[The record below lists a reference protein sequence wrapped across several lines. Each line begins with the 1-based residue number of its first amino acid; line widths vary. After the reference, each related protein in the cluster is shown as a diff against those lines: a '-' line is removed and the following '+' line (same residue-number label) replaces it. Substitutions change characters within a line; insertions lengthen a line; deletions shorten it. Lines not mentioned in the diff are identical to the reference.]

1 MEKEVKIIGEE
12 VTKAV
17 ETMKETGKAGAEAP
31 KEQPVKE
38 EKPTDAPAKGKGKN
52 SKKDE
57 AAKLQ
62 EEINRKT
69 KELEK
74 CLADL
79 ERKKEI
85 SRNRTAFIN
94 AMDKLDEAADKLK
107 QEDTFE
113 TAVYKLRYF
122 LIYFYLLHIITAF
135 LFEFL
140 LTP

>member
-113 TAVYKLRYF
+113 TAVL
-122 LIYFYLLHIITAF
+122 
-135 LFEFL
+135 
-140 LTP
+140 

>member
-1 MEKEVKIIGEE
+1 MEKEVKTIGEE

-17 ETMKETGKAGAEAP
+17 ETMKETGKAGKEAP

-79 ERKKEI
+79 ER
-85 SRNRTAFIN
+85 
-94 AMDKLDEAADKLK
+94 
-107 QEDTFE
+107 
-113 TAVYKLRYF
+113 
-122 LIYFYLLHIITAF
+122 
-135 LFEFL
+135 
-140 LTP
+140 